1 MRIKDYFGA
10 VGSKP
15 LVFGLAWDVTDGV
28 NIDLDASAI
37 LLSGD
42 KLVDVRCSPPPS
54 VPHPHLT
61 SSHPILPYPGP
72 GPGPRPSPRP
82 SPSPSPSLSPSPH
95 PTCAG
100 TRSFRLYVI
109 CLSPLYYRHP
119 RLPRT

>member
-42 KLVDVRCSPPPS
+42 AAGRQLVDVRCLPPS
-54 VPHPHLT
+54 DLTTPDFTPHP
-61 SSHPILPYPGP
+61 P
-72 GPGPRPSPRP
+72 
-82 SPSPSPSLSPSPH
+82 
-95 PTCAG
+95 
-100 TRSFRLYVI
+100 
-109 CLSPLYYRHP
+109 
-119 RLPRT
+119 